1 MNLNH
6 FVITGNVTR
15 DLELRHT
22 QNGTPAVTYT
32 VAVNN
37 VRYDDGKKYE
47 ECDFIPV
54 STTGKQAE
62 RDAKFLHKG
71 SPVAV
76 EGRLRSWWKADEKRG
91 GFNFKAIRVQYLG
104 KPIAVQQGADQVA
117 GGSESEAAEEQFH
130 QEQDEWLRS
139 YDATE
144 RSAARHPVAARSKA

>member
-6 FVITGNVTR
+6 FVITGNITR
-15 DLELRHT
+15 DLELRYT
-22 QNGTPAVTYT
+22 PSGMPAVTYT

-37 VRYDDGKKYE
+37 VWYDDDGKKHE

-91 GFNFKAIRVQYLG
+91 GFNFRAIRVQYLG
-104 KPIAVQQGADQVA
+104 KA
-117 GGSESEAAEEQFH
+117 GGARDGQGDEGSSCQTTSD
-130 QEQDEWLRS
+130 QDEWLNS
-139 YDATE
+139 YDAAE
-144 RSAARHPVAARSKA
+144 RLVSNRPTPVR

>member
-6 FVITGNVTR
+6 FVITGNITR
-15 DLELRHT
+15 DLELRYT
-22 QNGTPAVTYT
+22 PSGMPAVTYT

-37 VRYDDGKKYE
+37 VWYDDDGKKHE

-91 GFNFKAIRVQYLG
+91 GFNFRAIRVQYLG
-104 KPIAVQQGADQVA
+104 KA
-117 GGSESEAAEEQFH
+117 GGARDGQGDEGSSCQTTSD
-130 QEQDEWLRS
+130 QDEWLSS
-139 YDATE
+139 YDAAE
-144 RSAARHPVAARSKA
+144 RLASNRPAPVR

>member
-6 FVITGNVTR
+6 FVITGNITR
-15 DLELRHT
+15 DLELRYT
-22 QNGTPAVTYT
+22 PSGMPAVTYT

-37 VRYDDGKKYE
+37 VWYDDDGKKHE

-91 GFNFKAIRVQYLG
+91 GFNFRAIRVQYLG
-104 KPIAVQQGADQVA
+104 KA
-117 GGSESEAAEEQFH
+117 GGARDGQGDEGSSCQTTSD
-130 QEQDEWLRS
+130 QDEWLSS
-139 YDATE
+139 YDAAE
-144 RSAARHPVAARSKA
+144 RLASNRPTPVR

>member
-6 FVITGNVTR
+6 FVITGNITR
-15 DLELRHT
+15 DLELRYT
-22 QNGTPAVTYT
+22 PSGMPAVTYT

-37 VRYDDGKKYE
+37 VWYDDDGKKHE

-76 EGRLRSWWKADEKRG
+76 EGRLRSWWKAEEKRG
-91 GFNFKAIRVQYLG
+91 GFNFRAIRVQYLG
-104 KPIAVQQGADQVA
+104 KA
-117 GGSESEAAEEQFH
+117 GGARDGQGDEGGSCQTTSD
-130 QEQDEWLRS
+130 QDEWLSS
-139 YDATE
+139 YDAAE
-144 RSAARHPVAARSKA
+144 RLASTRPTPVR